1 MKKNK
6 YPGKFIVIDG
16 PNGSGKSS
24 LIKKLVKELKKL
36 GKDVAV
42 TKEISSSKIG
52 IFAREMMPEGC
63 HASPVLQ
70 DRAGSTF

>member
-6 YPGKFIVIDG
+6 YSGKFVVIDG

-24 LIKKLVKELKKL
+24 LIKKLVKELKKK

-42 TKEISSSKIG
+42 TKEISSS
-52 IFAREMMPEGC
+52 FL
-63 HASPVLQ
+63 SY
-70 DRAGSTF
+70 